1 MRSKGLTED
10 MSKGARSYYHVVW
23 SLKRSYDIG
32 YLTEELQ
39 KKKFTLVKTLVSE
52 RNSVFRELLP
62 EILFK
67 ADTLYVA
74 VSPKRAIL
82 FQKEDK
88 PFTGKDLEMRKTIL
102 ALYPN
107 RRLPLFTKEPTF
119 EIQGD

>member
-1 MRSKGLTED
+1 MRSKGLTEG
-10 MSKGARSYYHVVW
+10 MSKDARSYYHVVW
-23 SLKRSYDIG
+23 SYKRSYDIG

-39 KKKFTLVKTLVSE
+39 KNKFTLVKTLVSE

-88 PFTGKDLEMRKTIL
+88 PFTGTYLKMLKKIL

-107 RRLPLFTKEPTF
+107 RRLPFFTKEPTF